1 MNQCIHQEYSKLREE
16 EIQIY
21 AQRIYFYR
29 FLQIAPV
36 DKLMANNVK
45 TLLENMGEFFNR
57 PTIPN

>member
-1 MNQCIHQEYSKLREE
+1 MNQCIHQEYSKLRED